1 MLNLPPYILLPFLAA
16 AVFLLWVLR
25 KFLEEERRHSARS
38 RDSERSGSL
47 RISVSPSSPL
57 HDGNLDAGRNPG
69 LLRPP
74 ERPLPSPGAHGEGKR
89 AA

>member
-25 KFLEEERRHSARS
+25 KFLEEERRHGARS
-38 RDSERSGSL
+38 RDSERSGTL
-47 RISVSPSSPL
+47 RISVSSSSPF
-57 HDGNLDAGRNPG
+57 HEGNLDVRSG

-74 ERPLPSPGAHGEGKR
+74 ERPVPFPGAHGEGRR